1 MENLRGKK
9 IAILGM
15 GANNKH
21 LAEYLKKFG
30 IPFDVFENWKSHDE
44 LLGKLTGYDM
54 LFRTPGLPYFSK
66 PIQEAVQAGVEVS
79 SQTKLFF
86 ELCPAKIVGV
96 TGTKGKGTTSS
107 LITAIL
113 TAAGHKVW
121 LGGNIGKDPFEF
133 LSQVLATDIVV
144 MELSS
149 FQLQDLN
156 HSPHVAVVLNITPD
170 HLNHHS
176 NFEEYIDAKTSIL
189 KYQKETDFAIIH
201 PSLPDLFQ
209 GLGLAQKTA
218 IDPQAVVA
226 WERKLLGEHNLD
238 NIAAAAQAAR
248 ILAVPDDVIKSAIAS
263 FEALPHRLKVIREY
277 QGITIIDDGFSTNID
292 PAIAAIEA
300 IRQPIVLIVGGHDKG
315 LDFASLGEKIKTAG
329 NVKAVVVVGQVTEK
343 IQTAMSGYTGQVM
356 TGAKDMQE
364 IISQAT
370 SLAAPGDAILFSP
383 ATSSFDMFKNE
394 YDRAEQFVSGVEA
407 LV

>member
-79 SQTKLFF
+79 SQTRLFF

-113 TAAGHKVW
+113 TAAGHKAW

-133 LSQVLATDIVV
+133 LSQVTSSDIVV

-176 NFEEYIDAKTSIL
+176 NFEEYMDAKTSIL
-189 KYQKETDFAIIH
+189 KYQTEADFAIIH
-201 PSLPDLFQ
+201 PSLPDLFK
-209 GLGLAQKTA
+209 GLGLSQKTF
-218 IDPQAVVA
+218 IDPKAVA
-226 WERKLLGEHNLD
+226 SFERKLLGEHNLD
-238 NIAAAAQAAR
+238 NIAAAVQAAK
-248 ILAVPDDVIKSAIAS
+248 ILGVADDVIKSAVAS
-263 FEALPHRLKVIREY
+263 FEPLPHRLKVIREH
-277 QGITIIDDGFSTNID
+277 QGVTFIDDGFSTNID

-300 IRQPIVLIVGGHDKG
+300 IKQPIVLIVGGHDKG
-315 LDFASLGEKIKTAG
+315 LDFTSLGEKIKAAG
-329 NVKAVVVVGQVTEK
+329 NVKAVVLVGQVTEK
-343 IQTAMSGYTGQVM
+343 IQAAISGYVGEVA

-370 SLAAPGDAILFSP
+370 SLAAPGDVVLFSP

-394 YDRAEQFVSGVEA
+394 YDRAEQFVSAVEA
-407 LV
+407 LA